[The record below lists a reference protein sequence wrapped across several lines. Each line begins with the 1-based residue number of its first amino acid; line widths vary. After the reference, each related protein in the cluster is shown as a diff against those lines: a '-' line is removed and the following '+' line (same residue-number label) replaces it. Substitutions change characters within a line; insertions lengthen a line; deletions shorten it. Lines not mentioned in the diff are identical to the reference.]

1 MGCELMIVNLSNP
14 KTSKS
19 YSVKTES
26 PVFIGRKLN
35 ELVDLGVL
43 NLKAKGQIMGGSS
56 KGGFPMVSFVSG
68 SVKRKALLTD
78 GSAFKARFKGEKRR
92 KTVFGDTVGDAT
104 EQVNIKITEID
115 PSVNLDALYPKI
127 EKKK

>member
-1 MGCELMIVNLSNP
+1 MIVNLSVP

-19 YSVKTES
+19 YFVKTEG

-35 ELVDLGVL
+35 EIVDLGVL
-43 NLKAKGQIMGGSS
+43 NVKGKGQILGGSS

-68 SVKRKALLTD
+68 PIKRRSLLTD
-78 GSAFKARFKGEKRR
+78 GIGFKSRFKGEKRR
-92 KTVFGDTVGDAT
+92 RTVFGDTVGDMT
-104 EQVNIKITEID
+104 EQVNIKITELD
-115 PSVNLDALYPKI
+115 SSVDLDALFPKI

>member
-1 MGCELMIVNLSNP
+1 MIVNLSNP

-19 YSVKTES
+19 YSVKIEG
-26 PVFIGRKLN
+26 PVFIGRKFS
-35 ELVDLGVL
+35 EVVDLSVL
-43 NLKAKGQIMGGSS
+43 NVKGKGQILGGSS

-68 SVKRKALLTD
+68 PVKRRSLLTD
-78 GSAFKARFKGEKRR
+78 GIGFKSRFKGEKRR
-92 KTVFGDTVGDAT
+92 RTVFGDTVGDMT

-115 PSVNLDALYPKI
+115 PSVDLDTLFPKI